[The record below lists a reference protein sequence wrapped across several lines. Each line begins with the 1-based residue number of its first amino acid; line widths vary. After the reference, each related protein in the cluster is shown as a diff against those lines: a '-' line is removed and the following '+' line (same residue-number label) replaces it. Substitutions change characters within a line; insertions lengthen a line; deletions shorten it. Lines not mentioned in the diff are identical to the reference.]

1 MHLKSSFLDLI
12 LHLDTHLAELIR
24 ACGPY
29 IYVVLFATIFVETG
43 LVITPFLPG
52 DSLLF
57 AAGLLSRPEK
67 SMMNITILL
76 LGLPAAA
83 VLGDLVNFH
92 IGKFFGAILYK
103 SDDTGLL
110 KRKHLDKTRA
120 FFELHGPKAIII
132 GRFVPIV
139 RTVAP
144 FVAGMD
150 GMPLQWFFP
159 LSVIAA
165 IAWVF
170 LCTGAGF
177 LLGGIPFVQSHF
189 TEVLLGVVF
198 LSIGLFALETLRHK
212 LKPKRAAAVVT
223 ESTAVETGS
232 EASLH

>member
-1 MHLKSSFLDLI
+1 MKTSFIDLV
-12 LHLDTHLAELIR
+12 LHLDVHLAELIR
-24 ACGPY
+24 SCGPY
-29 IYVVLFATIFVETG
+29 IYVVLFSTIFVETG
-43 LVITPFLPG
+43 LVVTPFLPG

-67 SMMNITILL
+67 SMMNVTYLL

-92 IGKFFGAILYK
+92 IGKLFGAILYK
-103 SDDTGLL
+103 PDDSGLL
-110 KRKHLDKTRA
+110 KTKHLEKTRA
-120 FFELHGPKAIII
+120 FFEIHGPKAIII

-150 GMPLQWFFP
+150 GMPLRWFFP

-165 IAWVF
+165 VTWVF

-177 LLGGIPFVQSHF
+177 LLGGIPFVQQHF
-189 TEVLLGVVF
+189 SEVLLGVVF
-198 LSIGLFALETLRHK
+198 LSVALFGLETLRHRAK
-212 LKPKRAAAVVT
+212 AKREAREKAGDSILEPA
-223 ESTAVETGS
+223 S

>member
-1 MHLKSSFLDLI
+1 MKHFSIVDLI
-12 LHLDTHLAELIR
+12 IHLDVHLAELIKV
-24 ACGPY
+24 CGPY
-29 IYVVLFATIFVETG
+29 IYLVLFTTIFVETG

-57 AAGLLSRPEK
+57 TAGLLSRPEK
-67 SMMNITILL
+67 GGMNVTFLL
-76 LGLPAAA
+76 LGLPFAA

-103 SDDTGLL
+103 PDDTGML
-110 KRKHLDKTRA
+110 KKKHLVKTRE
-120 FFELHGPKAIII
+120 FFEIHGPKAIII

-150 GMPLQWFFP
+150 GMPLQWFLP
-159 LSVIAA
+159 LSVMAA

-170 LCTGAGF
+170 LCTGAGY
-177 LLGGIPFVQSHF
+177 LLGGIPFVQQHF
-189 TEVLLGVVF
+189 GAVLLGVV
-198 LSIGLFALETLRHK
+198 LASVSLFGVEALRHK
-212 LKPKRAAAVVT
+212 MKPKKAAVT
-223 ESTAVETGS
+223 IPEQTPVEAGS